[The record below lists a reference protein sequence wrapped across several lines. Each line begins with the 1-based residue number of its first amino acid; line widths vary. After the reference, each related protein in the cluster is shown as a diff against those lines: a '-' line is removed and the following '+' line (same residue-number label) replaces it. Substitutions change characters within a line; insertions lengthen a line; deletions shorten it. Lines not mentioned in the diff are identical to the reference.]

1 MILEENN
8 LTLEE
13 SITPLSKEEKEDS
26 IKEFSSLL
34 CEMVNRLYKS
44 YNVFRQDPMDET
56 QRLDGSLM
64 VFQSRLND
72 PLTGDL
78 HDKMYK
84 LAFSKRID
92 IFEAN
97 KQFRKDVELGKAI
110 ELGDVAIIDTALSN
124 ILSGNEF
131 QGSISFML
139 RKDFEEKERIRKEEE
154 EKLNNL

>member
-1 MILEENN
+1 MTLEENK

-72 PLTGDL
+72 
-78 HDKMYK
+78 
-84 LAFSKRID
+84 
-92 IFEAN
+92 
-97 KQFRKDVELGKAI
+97 
-110 ELGDVAIIDTALSN
+110 
-124 ILSGNEF
+124 
-131 QGSISFML
+131 
-139 RKDFEEKERIRKEEE
+139 
-154 EKLNNL
+154 